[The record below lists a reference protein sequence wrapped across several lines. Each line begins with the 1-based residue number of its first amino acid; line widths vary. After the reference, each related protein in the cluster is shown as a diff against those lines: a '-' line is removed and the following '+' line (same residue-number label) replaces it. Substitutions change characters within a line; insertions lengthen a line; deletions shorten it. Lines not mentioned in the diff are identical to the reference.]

1 MALMRQLIS
10 KQNIYLQRQ
19 HNLRLHTPLLFKG
32 EKSLSSSQVKPR
44 LRLIPTPGIVE
55 EKIKPGLKVLLLNQ
69 RTNNLSRRIDDE
81 LSLRQVNVTTV
92 EAQSSDRMVNA
103 VQEVKP
109 DLVICPFMKAR
120 IPEALYK
127 ENTSPPCLIVHP
139 GVVVDRGASSLDWAI
154 LQQNVEWGV
163 TVLEAD
169 NFVDSGAI
177 WSTANFPVPPN
188 VTKSSLYNNAV
199 SDAGVACVLYSVS
212 RFCQEIEPL
221 SKVDFIEAM
230 GFSGLKRNMK
240 HADRMVDWTMP
251 AEDILVRVRM
261 SDTTPGAIGHLYIKN
276 QLTELRLF
284 DGHIENEKGALG
296 HLLKSYKPGV
306 QVATK
311 DNAVL
316 IKCGGNQGVWIGH
329 MKQGQKGLKLPSD
342 RLLANALPHV
352 TGPCGY
358 QDIKEIRCGPI
369 CFLFFDFYNGAMGTR
384 QAYRLQSHLKSI
396 SEDSDI
402 KLVALMGG
410 ERFFCTGIHL
420 CELESSINKLED
432 ALKNINA
439 IDDVIKTVA
448 EMRNKTVV
456 AVLRGNAGAGGAMMA
471 AACDITIAHPGV
483 FITPTYKAMH
493 LYGSEYWT
501 YFLPRRVGPEMAARL
516 TEGTNTITA
525 RKAAS
530 IGLIDTVL
538 GKDSAGFADEAT
550 EFLQKLVHS
559 DQNAKIIQSK
569 LRERNASWSRTLE
582 QHRQAE
588 IDNMKIC
595 FQSRKFLSAMHNF
608 VYKK

>member
-1 MALMRQLIS
+1 MATIWNLTSDSVLRSGLSLLDSRKMALMRQLIS

-177 WSTANFPVPPN
+177 W
-188 VTKSSLYNNAV
+188 
-199 SDAGVACVLYSVS
+199 
-212 RFCQEIEPL
+212 R
-221 SKVDFIEAM
+221 
-230 GFSGLKRNMK
+230 LKRNMK